1 MNSPS
6 FTHTLVSS
14 HDTDLFHLFPC
25 YTSVLRLLLSP
36 SSSQPESRI
45 NDINNIQVTHLLKT
59 VKEFWVKMKPPFTV
73 MNFSCVH
80 SKLSIKNIDVNLLF
94 DTYLQPIYI
103 FGWIWTSK
111 FCMLNIMHNFLS
123 SKIFVLIE
131 QTQFWVEF
139 WYKVKYFR

>member
-45 NDINNIQVTHLLKT
+45 NDINDIQVTHLLKT

-73 MNFSCVH
+73 MNFSCIH
-80 SKLSIKNIDVNLLF
+80 SKLSIKNIGMNLLF

>member
-6 FTHTLVSS
+6 FTHILVSS
-14 HDTDLFHLFPC
+14 LDTDLFHPFPC
-25 YTSVLRLLLSP
+25 YTSVWRLLLSP
-36 SSSQPESRI
+36 SSSQPESRKNI
-45 NDINNIQVTHLLKT
+45 NDIQVTHLLKT
-59 VKEFWVKMKPPFTV
+59 VREFWVKMKPPFTV

-80 SKLSIKNIDVNLLF
+80 SKLSIKNIDMNLLF

-123 SKIFVLIE
+123 SKIFVLIK